1 MFGGAMARV
10 AQAGVIAIFA
20 LSSGV
25 QGQAPEHEPSL
36 RVTSDSVHGEI
47 IVELPP
53 LSLPAHTSHHAA
65 HQPPALAMVVP
76 VTGWIY
82 GYSGEMVDSAG
93 RAIPIR
99 LLHHVN
105 LIVPQRRELFSTI
118 MQRMGAA
125 GAETPPV
132 ELPSIFGRP
141 LLGYPVTSGDTLLLT
156 AMVHNPTDQSYE
168 GARVRVRMLYA
179 PANTWPRPMS
189 IYPFYLDVMPPAGV
203 HAYDLPAGH
212 SQKSWQGRP
221 AVAGRILAVGGHLH
235 KYGVALRFEDV
246 TAGRL
251 LWQTTPVT
259 DSAGD
264 VIGVPTKTFWWR
276 LGIPVRPDHEY
287 RLTAVYD
294 NPTGHAIPDGAMG
307 ALGGVI
313 VPNHMSAWPV
323 VDRLSA
329 EYQHDVRVTYDTT
342 MTDMDMPGMD
352 DESPGSVGDAHAG
365 NHASVHAAIATSGN
379 PPRRPAQTP

>member
-1 MFGGAMARV
+1 
-10 AQAGVIAIFA
+10 
-20 LSSGV
+20 
-25 QGQAPEHEPSL
+25 
-36 RVTSDSVHGEI
+36 
-47 IVELPP
+47 
-53 LSLPAHTSHHAA
+53 
-65 HQPPALAMVVP
+65 MVVP

-93 RAIPIR
+93 RQIPIR

-105 LIVPQRRELFSTI
+105 LIVPERRELFSTI

-132 ELPSIFGRP
+132 ELPSVFGRP
-141 LLGYPVTSGDTLLLT
+141 LLGYPVTRGDTLLLT
-156 AMVHNPTDQSYE
+156 AMVHNPTDRGYE
-168 GARVRVRMLYA
+168 GARVRVLMRYA
-179 PANTWPRPMS
+179 PANTWPHPMA

-212 SQKSWQGRP
+212 SEKSWEGHP

-246 TAGRL
+246 TTGRL

-259 DSAGD
+259 DSSGE
-264 VIGVPTKTFWWR
+264 VVRVPTKTFWWR
-276 LGIPVRPDHEY
+276 LGVPVRPDHSY

-294 NPTGHAIPDGAMG
+294 NPTGHEIPDGAMG

-313 VPNHMSAWPV
+313 IPDHLSAWPA
-323 VDRLSA
+323 VDRASA

-352 DESPGSVGDAHAG
+352 DEPAQSAGSTGVSAPTSDR
-365 NHASVHAAIATSGN
+365 STVVTTATSI
-379 PPRRPAQTP
+379 RRPAPTP

>member
-1 MFGGAMARV
+1 MSAR
-10 AQAGVIAIFA
+10 
-20 LSSGV
+20 
-25 QGQAPEHEPSL
+25 
-36 RVTSDSVHGEI
+36 
-47 IVELPP
+47 LP
-53 LSLPAHTSHHAA
+53 LQS
-65 HQPPALAMVVP
+65 
-76 VTGWIY
+76 
-82 GYSGEMVDSAG
+82 
-93 RAIPIR
+93 
-99 LLHHVN
+99 
-105 LIVPQRRELFSTI
+105 QRREFFSTI

-179 PANTWPRPMS
+179 PANTWPRPMA

-212 SQKSWQGRP
+212 SEKSWQGRP

-246 TAGRL
+246 TAGRV

-259 DSAGD
+259 DSAGE

-307 ALGGVI
+307 AMGGVI
-313 VPNHMSAWPV
+313 VPNHMAAWPV

-352 DESPGSVGDAHAG
+352 DESSEPVGDAHAG
-365 NHASVHAAIATSGN
+365 IRAIANAAMAAPPPGN
-379 PPRRPAQTP
+379 PSRRTAQTP